1 MILFD
6 DKTEGVV
13 KAGKQLSVQ
22 SIKESEDITFKASFI
37 VLSNLYCKGKVTALF
52 DLFVV
57 GDIKASNIDV
67 KGRLICLG
75 DCKVDGAIIVQND
88 IWAEDIQA
96 DSVFCHD
103 RIVAQSIDA
112 TTINAEGSI
121 VVGKTLAVEE
131 RALSKQSVICGE
143 TAFGSGKLIASEI
156 ITAEPLDLDDGEEAL
171 EKPYKYDPQKLSAFP
186 AAVTNDV
193 TGFSATNDYKGLL
206 EKLIAV
212 PNELTKEKY
221 QKYLEVLDYVSDV
234 FPERISTLTDAAVL
248 IWLIEI
254 MNDDYF
260 KNWPTIIQWADAVK
274 KHFTDMAEGNTPTA
288 QPPKPADK
296 MLQGYVVSHNRFGEG
311 IVTGIV
317 DARNDAN
324 LSQLAIVDFEKFGI
338 KKFPL
343 PASLQFF
350 TILSEKMA
358 VSEEDVKRS
367 IECNIE
373 SYSEWV
379 TALESINRNKDYIGL
394 NLYEIIYERLLSTI
408 GLKAKYIEDRF
419 KEKGWS

>member
-1 MILFD
+1 MP
-6 DKTEGVV
+6 DKHHTIEAIQ
-13 KAGKQLSVQ
+13 KLAK
-22 SIKESEDITFKASFI
+22 
-37 VLSNLYCKGKVTALF
+37 KV
-52 DLFVV
+52 
-57 GDIKASNIDV
+57 
-67 KGRLICLG
+67 GR
-75 DCKVDGAIIVQND
+75 
-88 IWAEDIQA
+88 
-96 DSVFCHD
+96 DSVIL
-103 RIVAQSIDA
+103 R
-112 TTINAEGSI
+112 
-121 VVGKTLAVEE
+121 
-131 RALSKQSVICGE
+131 
-143 TAFGSGKLIASEI
+143 
-156 ITAEPLDLDDGEEAL
+156 
-171 EKPYKYDPQKLSAFP
+171 YDPVFLS
-186 AAVTNDV
+186 
-193 TGFSATNDYKGLL
+193 
-206 EKLIAV
+206 
-212 PNELTKEKY
+212 EKY
-221 QKYLEVLDYVSDV
+221 SKGYHRRAFYK
-234 FPERISTLTDAAVL
+234 IA
-248 IWLIEI
+248 
-254 MNDDYF
+254 
-260 KNWPTIIQWADAVK
+260 
-274 KHFTDMAEGNTPTA
+274 
-288 QPPKPADK
+288 K

-343 PASLQFF
+343 PASLQYF